1 MHVPRIVRRVDGH
14 FENKFDM
21 RNQDFQRWIPEILR
35 EWTICER
42 ISQDCGDK
50 STARTFAKY
59 VPTSNHDGKTSVMGH
74 VSKFPP
80 FNPICHH
87 LWDRLPY
94 FHRLG

>member
-50 STARTFAKY
+50 QEHLLNMFPL
-59 VPTSNHDGKTSVMGH
+59 PTMTEK
-74 VSKFPP
+74 
-80 FNPICHH
+80 
-87 LWDRLPY
+87 
-94 FHRLG
+94 HR